1 MILDECMSNL
11 SKEYDEVVA
20 QIKELDGMG
29 QEINDEIESIPA
41 NYAMKRT
48 LLRMHAFLLLSNV
61 SSLKRD
67 KILFETQECTRGLM
81 CEGSFDMDKSVKVLE
96 KSIKEESLIKDH
108 IRSANP

>member
-1 MILDECMSNL
+1 MSNL
-11 SKEYDEVVA
+11 SKEYDELVA
-20 QIKELDGMG
+20 QIKELDSMG

-48 LLRMHAFLLLSNV
+48 LLRMHAFLLLSNI

-67 KILFETQECTRGLM
+67 KILFEAQECTRGLV
-81 CEGSFDMDKSVKVLE
+81 CEGSFDMDKSVKILE
-96 KSIKEESLIKDH
+96 KAIKEEPLIKDH